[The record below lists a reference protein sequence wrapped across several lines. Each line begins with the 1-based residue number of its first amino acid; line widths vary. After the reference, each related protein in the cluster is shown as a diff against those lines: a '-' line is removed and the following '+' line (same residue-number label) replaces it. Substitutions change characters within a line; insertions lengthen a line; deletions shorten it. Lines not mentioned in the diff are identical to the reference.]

1 MEHIQNILTDVV
13 KNLEKNERAGSGKI
27 NAIWQRVAGEKISS
41 HTKPYRFKKNIL
53 HVYVD
58 ESTWVYELS
67 QKYKQTL
74 IQRLNHELDE
84 EYIHDIYFR
93 IGTIG

>member
-1 MEHIQNILTDVV
+1 MEHIQNILTDVI

-27 NAIWQRVAGEKISS
+27 NTIWKRVVGEKIAA
-41 HTKPYRFKKNIL
+41 HTKPYRFKKNVL
-53 HVYVD
+53 YVHVD

-67 QKYKQTL
+67 QKYKPTL

-84 EYIHDIYFR
+84 KYIHDIYFR
-93 IGTIG
+93 VGNIG